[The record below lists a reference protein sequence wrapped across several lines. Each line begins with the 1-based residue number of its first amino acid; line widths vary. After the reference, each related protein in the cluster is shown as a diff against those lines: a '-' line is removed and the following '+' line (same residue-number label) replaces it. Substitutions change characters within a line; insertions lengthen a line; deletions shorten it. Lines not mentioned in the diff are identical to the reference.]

1 MPLGGLKLYFPN
13 IIFKLVR
20 SNLPPHQ
27 QVFHFPQS
35 VNKFDVKDLI
45 QKLYQ
50 VTVTD
55 VRTMNMLGRRPKL
68 VLGRKRGGK
77 PGFKKVIVTMK
88 EDFVFPPPP
97 SVQENGAIAIPPMT
111 GKGKNSANHN
121 RALVERQARER
132 ESLGEKQA

>member
-50 VTVTD
+50 
-55 VRTMNMLGRRPKL
+55 L